1 MKDMQSDSYT
11 DKRLEFLKQIF
22 PEVSEKLSK
31 MTPMSQ
37 NRNTDNFGSSI
48 NSQNLGSNIYNN
60 SPQINPRAN
69 RETKHKLS

>member
-31 MTPMSQ
+31 KSPVSQ

-48 NSQNLGSNIYNN
+48 NSQNLGSNI
-60 SPQINPRAN
+60 
-69 RETKHKLS
+69 